1 MKSSFTPPKVSLI
14 LSQQR
19 ALMLCH
25 KPAYEILE
33 VSNCEV
39 SWRATAEVST
49 VHAPLF
55 LSEVWWGKVT
65 TTKKICSNAMLVE
78 NGKTC
83 CMYLVVVSNHLT
95 STKYIW

>member
-1 MKSSFTPPKVSLI
+1 MNFTLSLI
-14 LSQQR
+14 VSQQR

-25 KPAYEILE
+25 KPAYENLE

-65 TTKKICSNAMLVE
+65 TTKKSVQMQCLLRMEKHVAC
-78 NGKTC
+78 T
-83 CMYLVVVSNHLT
+83 
-95 STKYIW
+95 